1 MAERVRPTVETYV
14 LASCIRAILA
24 LQGALANAG
33 DLTRRALENVVR
45 TSNYDGFVAAYRAYP
60 ELLTTASH
68 VASSHT
74 LADVV
79 RRAKDFELAGQ
90 VADFPA
96 VVRDDQPSLSR
107 RETEVL
113 DLVSQGLRNRE
124 IAQLLFISE
133 STVKVHVRH
142 IFEKLGVRSRAEAA
156 SLFASRAEKLTLR
169 QQLP

>member
-1 MAERVRPTVETYV
+1 M
-14 LASCIRAILA
+14 
-24 LQGALANAG
+24 
-33 DLTRRALENVVR
+33 R